1 VSNTGNDAVSNFSD
15 YYEVLQ
21 LSPNADP
28 DTIDRIYRVLV
39 KRYHPDNQE
48 TGNAEKFSSIVE
60 AYRVLSNPEKRAAY
74 DLKYEEGRAS
84 VLKIFDEAS
93 ASDSFLGDRR
103 IFEGILSLLYV
114 ARRRDADKG
123 GMGIIQIERLLGCPS
138 EHLAFHI
145 WYLRQKG
152 WIERMENGYLSIT
165 ASGVDRVVEQ
175 DNIMLRRDRLIAD
188 KSSPNQE
195 TNRNGHSRDFDL
207 LT

>member
-1 VSNTGNDAVSNFSD
+1 MSNTAKETASNFSD

-39 KRYHPDNQE
+39 KRFHPDNQE
-48 TGNAEKFSSIVE
+48 TGNSERFSVIVE
-60 AYRVLSNPEKRAAY
+60 AYRVLSDPEKRAAY

-93 ASDSFLGDRR
+93 AADSFLGDRR
-103 IFEGILSLLYV
+103 IFDGILSLLYV

-123 GMGIIQIERLLGCPS
+123 GMSIIQIERLLGCPS
-138 EHLAFHI
+138 EHLAFHT

-175 DNIMLRRDRLIAD
+175 DNMMLRRDRLLAD
-188 KSSPNQE
+188 KSAPGEQPGG
-195 TNRNGHSRDFDL
+195 NGHRDHEL